1 MATRSLYLYTPLGA
15 HSKHSSS
22 RWRDLLCSPVRCTAI
37 LLIVAGSLTSIGFLS
52 LEWPSWGAPVAGA
65 PSVFTPPPIAESE
78 LEGIIIPPP
87 HQSEV
92 LEEPVPETEILDGT
106 LYHPF
111 LPPSPSSSLRLA
123 SQTVRPIRAHT
134 ALSDAC
140 ADKWVSTGLWTEP
153 CRHSMVQDSRVDMVW
168 VWVNGSDPLHA
179 AARQSLLATTHY
191 KTKEARFREH
201 DELRYSLRA
210 ARAATRGWPNA
221 TWHVV
226 TADVPAPGVDD
237 GVDTNIANNGS
248 GAADINIASRKSED
262 SNQRRLGL
270 VPQWLDIE
278 CAFYGCPEGN
288 EQAPP
293 IRLQHD
299 AQLFRL
305 TGKPGAALQGEEAEE
320 WLGKILP
327 SFNSHAVESQLPHL
341 DPDAVS
347 DNIVALNDDQF
358 MLLPLPPSAFHT
370 ALYGPV
376 FRIDPGLLVGGDSS
390 GSADG
395 GGEWRSLGWSAH
407 LLNGRFGTRKRPYM
421 HHNARALSLPLMHEA
436 ALAFGAEFAATPLS
450 QFRGSHTVAG
460 EFEVNTIFLSTHY
473 VIERH
478 REALLWA
485 WVVAKWGDA
494 WGSLDRAAKG
504 AMWRELGG
512 AEENSS
518 FTLGKAERRTENDVE
533 VNILMAGLQPP
544 RAEDK
549 EAQADTTYSWVS
561 MDGYS
566 ANFHSLA
573 ARIDMRRDCIG
584 EDSEPAWDMFRRLLK
599 DDTACGDN
607 TIAALIHNSR
617 SGLDVFL
624 PPPSAHPAAPSADE
638 PIILPLELP
647 QHAPPLPTNPRAF
660 AVRLLLRYAYVLGD
674 SPTIFMGMKTLAQ
687 TERLLK
693 DADSRKDVAL
703 LCINDDLGNGSQVKA
718 NALLRWWF
726 ESRWPEKL
734 PCEV

>member
-65 PSVFTPPPIAESE
+65 PSVFTPPPTAERT
-78 LEGIIIPPP
+78 GTR
-87 HQSEV
+87 
-92 LEEPVPETEILDGT
+92 TEILDGT

-153 CRHSMVQDSRVDMVW
+153 CRHTT
-168 VWVNGSDPLHA
+168 PLHA

-248 GAADINIASRKSED
+248 GAADINIGSRKSED

-341 DPDAVS
+341 DPDTVS

-421 HHNARALSLPLMHEA
+421 HHNARALSPPA
-436 ALAFGAEFAATPLS
+436 DARGRAR
-450 QFRGSHTVAG
+450 FRGSHTVAG

-544 RAEDK
+544 RVEDK

-573 ARIDMRRDCIG
+573 ARIDVRRECIG
-584 EDSEPAWDMFRRLLK
+584 EDAEPAWDMFRRLLK
-599 DDTACGDN
+599 NDTACGDN

-624 PPPSAHPAAPSADE
+624 PPPSAHPAAPSPDE

-726 ESRWPEKL
+726 ESRWSGETA
-734 PCEV
+734 V